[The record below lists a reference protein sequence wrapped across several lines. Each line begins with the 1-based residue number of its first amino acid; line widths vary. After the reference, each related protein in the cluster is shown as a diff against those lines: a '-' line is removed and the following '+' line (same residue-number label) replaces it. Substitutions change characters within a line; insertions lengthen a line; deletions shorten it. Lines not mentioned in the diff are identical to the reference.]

1 MKFHY
6 RKHKI
11 RFDRGRMWYSSVQS
25 IITAI
30 LVTLFISE
38 TSLIGKILYT
48 VGVFVLIYL
57 LGWIDDKLKL
67 LDREQHEYY
76 KRNPYMEKLTKDI
89 EEIKQKF
96 NENKSK
102 LSTKK

>member
-11 RFDRGRMWYSSVQS
+11 RFDRGRMWYASVNS

-30 LVTLFISE
+30 LVALFVSD
-38 TSLIGKILYT
+38 TSLIGKILYAF
-48 VGVFVLIYL
+48 GAFVLIYL

-67 LDREQHEYY
+67 LDKEQHEYF

-89 EEIKQKF
+89 EEIKK
-96 NENKSK
+96 K
-102 LSTKK
+102 L